1 MKITDKIHR
10 LKIVFNVTPEI
21 ERFVYMYI
29 IEGNKLYLIDTGVDG
44 SEKVVADYLS
54 SIGKCM
60 KEIAAVFLTH
70 SHPDHI
76 GAASEIKRV
85 SDCKVYACCG
95 ERDWIENINKQFEDR
110 PIPNFHKLVNKSVK
124 IDKCLKDGDIIKLE
138 EDITIKV
145 IDTRGHSQE
154 SLSFYFVHE
163 KALFTGDAIPVVGDI
178 PIYIN
183 AKQSIETLERINNI
197 KNVDVYL
204 SAWDEEKDSKSG
216 LQAINDGLNLLKM
229 IDAEVRSIA
238 CEYPDKGKEDLF
250 KISCERLNMKQFVVN
265 PLFKKSIFSNLEAI

>member
-29 IEGNKLYLIDTGVDG
+29 IEGKKLYLIDTGVDG
-44 SEKVVADYLS
+44 AEKVIAEYLS
-54 SIGKCM
+54 GIGKCM
-60 KEIAAVFLTH
+60 KDIAAVFLTH

-76 GAASEIKRV
+76 GAASEIKRI
-85 SDCKVYACCG
+85 SACKVYAGCG
-95 ERDWIENINKQFEDR
+95 EHDWIENINKQFEER
-110 PIPNFHKLVNKSVK
+110 PIPNFHKLVNKSVM
-124 IDKCLKDGDIIKLE
+124 IDQYLKDGDIIKLE

-154 SLSFYFVHE
+154 SLSFYFEHE

-183 AKQSIETLERINNI
+183 AQQSMETLERLKSIN
-197 KNVDVYL
+197 NVDVYL
-204 SAWDEEKDSKSG
+204 SAWDEEKDTAGG

-229 IDAEVRSIA
+229 IDTEVRSIA
-238 CEYPDKGKEDLF
+238 SEYPNKGKEDLF
-250 KISCERLNMKQFVVN
+250 KISCERLNMNQFAVN
-265 PLFKKSIFSNLEAI
+265 PLFKKSIFSNLATI